1 MAAEKT
7 YKRSM
12 NARSRGSTSI
22 PLDYLT
28 KINDPLRDYYYPN
41 FDNNGDISKLTRNA
55 IVGVI
60 LQVI

>member
-1 MAAEKT
+1 
-7 YKRSM
+7 M
-12 NARSRGSTSI
+12 NARSRVSTSI

-28 KINDPLRDYYYPN
+28 KINDHLGDYYYPN